1 MNIIFILKNM
11 NNNKKIEWEDRL
23 SVGIK
28 LIDDQH
34 KNLFATINELI
45 DIINVISKAEKS
57 ATEKKL
63 DGIINQLMAYKR
75 FHFATEER
83 YFKEFNYEKAD
94 DHIFKHQSFDKKID
108 DIRKK
113 NESDVFS
120 FAFELVDFMED
131 WLIGHLMTTDQEY
144 KECFK
149 VHGLK

>member
-1 MNIIFILKNM
+1 M

-63 DGIINQLMAYKR
+63 DGII
-75 FHFATEER
+75 EVC
-83 YFKEFNYEKAD
+83 YFPYNRLKWHK
-94 DHIFKHQSFDKKID
+94 KKID
-108 DIRKK
+108 
-113 NESDVFS
+113 S
-120 FAFELVDFMED
+120 
-131 WLIGHLMTTDQEY
+131 
-144 KECFK
+144 
-149 VHGLK
+149 